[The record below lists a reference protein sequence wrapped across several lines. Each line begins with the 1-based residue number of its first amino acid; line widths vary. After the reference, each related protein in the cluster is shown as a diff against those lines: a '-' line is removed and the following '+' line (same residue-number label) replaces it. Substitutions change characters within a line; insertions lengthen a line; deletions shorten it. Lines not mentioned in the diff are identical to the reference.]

1 MTDISP
7 QVFSTNGTSNGSS
20 NNSFA
25 RASASSK
32 DLRYY
37 YFIILNKWY
46 LLALGVLIGAS
57 VFYVK
62 MRYSKNLYRIAG
74 SVLIEDTNQK
84 TVTNDAIT
92 EKLGFEKEIS
102 NMEDRVRLLGSTEL
116 MERVVD
122 SLRLNVAYIQE
133 GRVMKN
139 ELFNASPL
147 RLQYWNTEGVDK
159 NFQLKIQHHDPLNF
173 KLLKSENDVELIKY
187 GAPFN
192 LNGRELILKRIGDI
206 SALYPINIIVTD
218 KYAVAQGFSGRLE
231 IAQAGRSNILN
242 IGVLDEIP
250 DRGVAIINRLV
261 REYST
266 SIMENNNESG
276 RRTLRFIDERLN
288 YVTKELYSVEKNEEG
303 FKRDRNLPIQLT
315 EMTKTS
321 LDRLSLVDQKIVDLD
336 TRLGFVTNIEKFIN
350 NTGKGGQQA
359 LPFSTTILNN
369 GQLTTLIQQHNELMS
384 KRTQLAESAKEGN
397 PILSSL
403 DEQLRLLKENILISI
418 QIIKQE
424 ITDQK
429 EQSRQQLIPLENQI
443 NTMPTNQR
451 ELTEILREKGVKET
465 LFLFLLQK
473 REETALAV
481 AAQVAHSRLLER
493 ATNRG
498 IVSPKPMQLALFCLL
513 MGLGVPILFLYV
525 KDLFNTKIYH
535 RTDIDKY
542 LNLPFVGFIP
552 HVRGEKKK
560 LIINDSHSILAES
573 FRLVRS
579 NLQSTAA
586 NQKNRTILI
595 TSTVSGEGKS
605 FVAVNL
611 ALTLALTGKKVL
623 LVGLDLR
630 KPQIGKYLLGQ
641 KPHKGVSNYLKK
653 EMPLERLIEPYAAL
667 TNLHYIDCG
676 PIPRNPSELMMTE
689 EMKTMFAYF
698 NKNYDFVVVDGAPIG
713 VVADS
718 FLLKEYVEQTLVVLR
733 YGYSTTSNLK
743 FMNEVHLDNKLPNMT
758 TVLNDLRSE
767 LGNNYNY
774 GYYLSTYYQEN
785 DGFFGKIK
793 KRAKGLFNR
802 EEATMPNLENIKKLS
817 KEDVKK
823 VASNG
828 NGQYKDEKK
837 RRKT

>member
-1 MTDISP
+1 MNDLPSK
-7 QVFSTNGTSNGSS
+7 FSASNGTSNGSG
-20 NNSFA
+20 NAFA
-25 RASASSK
+25 RSSASAK

-37 YFIILNKWY
+37 YFIIINKWY
-46 LLALGVLIGAS
+46 LLALGALIGAS
-57 VFYVK
+57 IFYVK
-62 MRYSKNLYRIAG
+62 MRYSKNLYRISG

-84 TVTNDAIT
+84 TVTNDVIT
-92 EKLGFEKEIS
+92 EKLGFDKEIS

-139 ELFNASPL
+139 ELFNTSPL
-147 RLQYWNTEGVDK
+147 RLQHWNTEGVDK
-159 NFQLKIQHHDPLNF
+159 NFQFRIQHHDPLNF
-173 KLLKSENDVELIKY
+173 KLLKSENDVMLIPY

-192 LNGRELILKRIGDI
+192 LNGRELILKKVGDL
-206 SALYPINIIVTD
+206 SALYPINIVVSD

-242 IGVLDEIP
+242 ITVLDEIP

-288 YVTKELYSVEKNEEG
+288 YVTRELYSVEKNEEG
-303 FKRDRNLPIQLT
+303 FKRDRNLPIQIT

-321 LDRLSLVDQKIVDLD
+321 LDRMSLVDQKISDLD
-336 TRLGFVTNIEKFIN
+336 TRLSFVSNIEKFIN
-350 NTGKGGQQA
+350 STGKGSTQA

-384 KRTQLAESAKEGN
+384 KRTQLAESAREGN
-397 PILSSL
+397 PILTSY

-424 ITDQK
+424 ITEQK
-429 EQSRQQLIPLENQI
+429 EQTRQQLIPLENQI

-451 ELTEILREKGVKET
+451 QLTEILREKGVKET

-513 MGLGVPILFLYV
+513 MGLGVPILFLYI

-579 NLQSTAA
+579 NLQNTAA

-623 LVGLDLR
+623 LAGLDLR

-641 KPHKGVSNYLKK
+641 KPHKGVSNFLKK
-653 EMPLERLIEPYAAL
+653 EAPLERLIEPYPPL
-667 TNLHYIDCG
+667 PNLHYVDCG

-689 EMKTMFAYF
+689 QMTTMFNYF
-698 NKNYDFVVVDGAPIG
+698 HKNYDFIVLDGAPIG

-718 FLLKEYVEQTLVVLR
+718 FLLKEHVGQTLVVLR
-733 YGYSTTSNLK
+733 YGYSTTANLK

-758 TVLNDLRSE
+758 TVLNDLRAE
-767 LGNNYNY
+767 MGNTYNY
-774 GYYLSTYYQEN
+774 GYYLSSYYQEN

-793 KRAKGLFNR
+793 RRVKRIFKP
-802 EEATMPNLENIKKLS
+802 EEAVVPNIEHVKKLT
-817 KEDVKK
+817 KEDIKK

-828 NGQYKDEKK
+828 NGQYREDKK